1 MTDIL
6 YVGIYFEYITSYL
19 KFLNRILLFDKN
31 ISAPAK
37 RKPNAELI
45 KSPTGPWLLIDS
57 TPMLVGC
64 YELAENQPR

>member
-1 MTDIL
+1 MNLIHFIVATKIM
-6 YVGIYFEYITSYL
+6 GNQATMAE
-19 KFLNRILLFDKN
+19 
-31 ISAPAK
+31 SAEMAVVDF
-37 RKPNAELI
+37 